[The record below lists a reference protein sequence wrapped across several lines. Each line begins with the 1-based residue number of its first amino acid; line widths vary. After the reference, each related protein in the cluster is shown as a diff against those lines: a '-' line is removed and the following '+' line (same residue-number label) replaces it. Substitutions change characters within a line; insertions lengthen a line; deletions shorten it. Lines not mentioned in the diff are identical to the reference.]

1 MKSPFQNQYFRVA
14 VSAWLVIVMSIL
26 CFFTFYKLDTIKEIL
41 GQLSSILRPFTF
53 GFVVAYLLL
62 PIFNTLVR
70 KTNPWFS
77 RVIRNPKK
85 AKSFNKLFCSLIS
98 VTFFLLIVVALLS
111 MVLPQLAESVMGLL
125 EKLPEYLNRTE
136 EWLTVHLFS
145 NNPILEGNVQQLY
158 ASVSSSLMEWANTQL
173 VPQLLEVMRGNFVG
187 SFVSNTISFLKTVL
201 VGFISAVYML
211 NSKDTF
217 SAQGKKLIYSMF
229 HTDTAN
235 VILENIRFVHKV
247 FGGFITG
254 KLLDSLII
262 GLITFFAM
270 SILQMPYVLLIS
282 VIIGVTNIIPFFG
295 PFIGAIPSTL
305 LIILVSPLQGVYF
318 VIFILILQQ
327 FDGNILGPK
336 ILGDST
342 GLASFWVMF
351 AILLFGGMFGFAGM
365 VVGVP
370 LFAVI
375 YSAVSGLVN
384 RSLGKKKLSVQTADY
399 ITLDHIDAESG
410 GMVVGVPLF
419 AVIYSAVS
427 GLVNRSLG
435 KKKLSVQTADY
446 ITLDH
451 IDAESGEMIPIT
463 KDTIAP
469 TAVKLERFKRRKPS
483 EHDDTKK

>member
-1 MKSPFQNQYFRVA
+1 M
-14 VSAWLVIVMSIL
+14 
-26 CFFTFYKLDTIKEIL
+26 
-41 GQLSSILRPFTF
+41 
-53 GFVVAYLLL
+53 
-62 PIFNTLVR
+62 
-70 KTNPWFS
+70 
-77 RVIRNPKK
+77 
-85 AKSFNKLFCSLIS
+85 
-98 VTFFLLIVVALLS
+98 
-111 MVLPQLAESVMGLL
+111 
-125 EKLPEYLNRTE
+125 
-136 EWLTVHLFS
+136 
-145 NNPILEGNVQQLY
+145 
-158 ASVSSSLMEWANTQL
+158 
-173 VPQLLEVMRGNFVG
+173 G

-410 GMVVGVPLF
+410 
-419 AVIYSAVS
+419 
-427 GLVNRSLG
+427 
-435 KKKLSVQTADY
+435 
-446 ITLDH
+446 
-451 IDAESGEMIPIT
+451 EMIPIT

>member
-173 VPQLLEVMRGNFVG
+173 VPQLLEVMKGNFVG

-410 GMVVGVPLF
+410 
-419 AVIYSAVS
+419 
-427 GLVNRSLG
+427 
-435 KKKLSVQTADY
+435 
-446 ITLDH
+446 
-451 IDAESGEMIPIT
+451 EMIPIT

-483 EHDDTKK
+483 GHDDTKK

>member
-77 RVIRNPKK
+77 RVIRNPQK

-410 GMVVGVPLF
+410 
-419 AVIYSAVS
+419 
-427 GLVNRSLG
+427 
-435 KKKLSVQTADY
+435 
-446 ITLDH
+446 
-451 IDAESGEMIPIT
+451 EMIPIT

>member
-26 CFFTFYKLDTIKEIL
+26 CFFTFNTRSSVKEIL

-410 GMVVGVPLF
+410 
-419 AVIYSAVS
+419 
-427 GLVNRSLG
+427 
-435 KKKLSVQTADY
+435 
-446 ITLDH
+446 
-451 IDAESGEMIPIT
+451 EMIPIT

-469 TAVKLERFKRRKPS
+469 TA
-483 EHDDTKK
+483 

>member
-410 GMVVGVPLF
+410 
-419 AVIYSAVS
+419 
-427 GLVNRSLG
+427 
-435 KKKLSVQTADY
+435 
-446 ITLDH
+446 
-451 IDAESGEMIPIT
+451 EMIPIT

-469 TAVKLERFKRRKPS
+469 TAVKLERFKRRRPS

>member
-77 RVIRNPKK
+77 RVVRNPKK

-410 GMVVGVPLF
+410 
-419 AVIYSAVS
+419 
-427 GLVNRSLG
+427 
-435 KKKLSVQTADY
+435 
-446 ITLDH
+446 
-451 IDAESGEMIPIT
+451 EMIPIT

>member
-318 VIFILILQQ
+318 VIFILILHLLLK
-327 FDGNILGPK
+327 GHLGPFPQRT
-336 ILGDST
+336 LNVQ
-342 GLASFWVMF
+342 AR
-351 AILLFGGMFGFAGM
+351 LLT
-365 VVGVP
+365 
-370 LFAVI
+370 
-375 YSAVSGLVN
+375 
-384 RSLGKKKLSVQTADY
+384 TA
-399 ITLDHIDAESG
+399 
-410 GMVVGVPLF
+410 
-419 AVIYSAVS
+419 
-427 GLVNRSLG
+427 
-435 KKKLSVQTADY
+435 
-446 ITLDH
+446 
-451 IDAESGEMIPIT
+451 
-463 KDTIAP
+463 
-469 TAVKLERFKRRKPS
+469 
-483 EHDDTKK
+483 

>member
-1 MKSPFQNQYFRVA
+1 
-14 VSAWLVIVMSIL
+14 MSIL

-410 GMVVGVPLF
+410 
-419 AVIYSAVS
+419 
-427 GLVNRSLG
+427 
-435 KKKLSVQTADY
+435 
-446 ITLDH
+446 
-451 IDAESGEMIPIT
+451 EMIPIT
-463 KDTIAP
+463 
-469 TAVKLERFKRRKPS
+469 
-483 EHDDTKK
+483 

>member
-318 VIFILILQQ
+318 VTFILILQQ

-410 GMVVGVPLF
+410 
-419 AVIYSAVS
+419 
-427 GLVNRSLG
+427 
-435 KKKLSVQTADY
+435 
-446 ITLDH
+446 
-451 IDAESGEMIPIT
+451 EMIPIT

>member
-62 PIFNTLVR
+62 PIFNALVR

-410 GMVVGVPLF
+410 
-419 AVIYSAVS
+419 
-427 GLVNRSLG
+427 
-435 KKKLSVQTADY
+435 
-446 ITLDH
+446 
-451 IDAESGEMIPIT
+451 EMIPIT

>member
-342 GLASFWVMF
+342 GLASFWVVF
-351 AILLFGGMFGFAGM
+351 AILLFGGMFGFA
-365 VVGVP
+365 
-370 LFAVI
+370 
-375 YSAVSGLVN
+375 
-384 RSLGKKKLSVQTADY
+384 
-399 ITLDHIDAESG
+399 

>member
-173 VPQLLEVMRGNFVG
+173 VPQLLEVMKGNFVG

-399 ITLDHIDAESG
+399 ITLDHIDAE
-410 GMVVGVPLF
+410 
-419 AVIYSAVS
+419 
-427 GLVNRSLG
+427 R
-435 KKKLSVQTADY
+435 
-446 ITLDH
+446 
-451 IDAESGEMIPIT
+451 GEMIPIT

>member
-1 MKSPFQNQYFRVA
+1 MKSPFQNQYFRIA
-14 VSAWLVIVMSIL
+14 LSAWLVIAMSIL
-26 CFFTFYKLDTIKEIL
+26 CFFTFYKLDTIKQVL
-41 GQLSSILRPFTF
+41 GQLAAILRPFTF

-62 PIFNTLVR
+62 PIFNMLVR
-70 KTNPWFS
+70 KTSPWFS
-77 RVIRNPKK
+77 RIIRNQKK
-85 AKSFNKLFCSLIS
+85 AKSINKLFCSLIS
-98 VTFFLLIVVALLS
+98 VTFFVLIVIALLS

-158 ASVSSSLMEWANTQL
+158 ASVSSSLMEWANIQL
-173 VPQLLEVMRGNFVG
+173 VPQLLEVMKGNFVG

-375 YSAVSGLVN
+375 YSAISGLVN
-384 RSLGKKKLSVQTADY
+384 RSLGKKRLSVQTADY
-399 ITLDHIDAESG
+399 ISLDHIDAES
-410 GMVVGVPLF
+410 M
-419 AVIYSAVS
+419 
-427 GLVNRSLG
+427 
-435 KKKLSVQTADY
+435 
-446 ITLDH
+446 
-451 IDAESGEMIPIT
+451 EMIPIT
-463 KDTIAP
+463 KDTVAP
-469 TAVKLERFKRRKPS
+469 TAVKLERFKRRRPPENK
-483 EHDDTKK
+483 DTKK

>member
-173 VPQLLEVMRGNFVG
+173 VPQLLEVMKGNFVG

-384 RSLGKKKLSVQTADY
+384 RSL
-399 ITLDHIDAESG
+399 E
-410 GMVVGVPLF
+410 
-419 AVIYSAVS
+419 
-427 GLVNRSLG
+427 

-463 KDTIAP
+463 KNTIAP

>member
-351 AILLFGGMFGFAGM
+351 AILLFGGMFGF
-365 VVGVP
+365 V
-370 LFAVI
+370 
-375 YSAVSGLVN
+375 
-384 RSLGKKKLSVQTADY
+384 
-399 ITLDHIDAESG
+399 

>member
-14 VSAWLVIVMSIL
+14 ISAWLVIVMSIL

-173 VPQLLEVMRGNFVG
+173 VPQLLEVMKGNFVG

-410 GMVVGVPLF
+410 
-419 AVIYSAVS
+419 
-427 GLVNRSLG
+427 
-435 KKKLSVQTADY
+435 
-446 ITLDH
+446 
-451 IDAESGEMIPIT
+451 EMIPIT

>member
-14 VSAWLVIVMSIL
+14 ISAWLVIVMSIL

-77 RVIRNPKK
+77 RVIRNPQK

-173 VPQLLEVMRGNFVG
+173 VPQLLEVMKGNFVG

-410 GMVVGVPLF
+410 
-419 AVIYSAVS
+419 
-427 GLVNRSLG
+427 
-435 KKKLSVQTADY
+435 
-446 ITLDH
+446 
-451 IDAESGEMIPIT
+451 EMIPIT

>member
-384 RSLGKKKLSVQTADY
+384 RSLGKKKLSVQT
-399 ITLDHIDAESG
+399 
-410 GMVVGVPLF
+410 V
-419 AVIYSAVS
+419 
-427 GLVNRSLG
+427 
-435 KKKLSVQTADY
+435 DY

>member
-111 MVLPQLAESVMGLL
+111 MVLPQVAESVMGLL

-173 VPQLLEVMRGNFVG
+173 VPQLLEVMKGNFVG

-410 GMVVGVPLF
+410 
-419 AVIYSAVS
+419 
-427 GLVNRSLG
+427 
-435 KKKLSVQTADY
+435 
-446 ITLDH
+446 
-451 IDAESGEMIPIT
+451 EMIPIT

>member
-77 RVIRNPKK
+77 RVIRNSKK

-410 GMVVGVPLF
+410 
-419 AVIYSAVS
+419 
-427 GLVNRSLG
+427 
-435 KKKLSVQTADY
+435 
-446 ITLDH
+446 
-451 IDAESGEMIPIT
+451 EMIPIT

>member
-14 VSAWLVIVMSIL
+14 ISAWLVIVMSIL

-173 VPQLLEVMRGNFVG
+173 VPQLLEVMKGNFVG

-384 RSLGKKKLSVQTADY
+384 RSL
-399 ITLDHIDAESG
+399 E
-410 GMVVGVPLF
+410 
-419 AVIYSAVS
+419 
-427 GLVNRSLG
+427 

>member
-1 MKSPFQNQYFRVA
+1 
-14 VSAWLVIVMSIL
+14 MSIL

-62 PIFNTLVR
+62 PIFNALVR

-77 RVIRNPKK
+77 RVVRNPKK

-410 GMVVGVPLF
+410 
-419 AVIYSAVS
+419 
-427 GLVNRSLG
+427 
-435 KKKLSVQTADY
+435 
-446 ITLDH
+446 
-451 IDAESGEMIPIT
+451 EMIPIT

>member
-173 VPQLLEVMRGNFVG
+173 VPQLLEVMKGNFVG

-384 RSLGKKKLSVQTADY
+384 CSL
-399 ITLDHIDAESG
+399 E
-410 GMVVGVPLF
+410 
-419 AVIYSAVS
+419 
-427 GLVNRSLG
+427 

-463 KDTIAP
+463 KNTIAP

>member
-1 MKSPFQNQYFRVA
+1 
-14 VSAWLVIVMSIL
+14 
-26 CFFTFYKLDTIKEIL
+26 
-41 GQLSSILRPFTF
+41 
-53 GFVVAYLLL
+53 
-62 PIFNTLVR
+62 VR

-410 GMVVGVPLF
+410 
-419 AVIYSAVS
+419 
-427 GLVNRSLG
+427 
-435 KKKLSVQTADY
+435 
-446 ITLDH
+446 
-451 IDAESGEMIPIT
+451 EMIPIT

>member
-229 HTDTAN
+229 TDTAN

-410 GMVVGVPLF
+410 
-419 AVIYSAVS
+419 
-427 GLVNRSLG
+427 
-435 KKKLSVQTADY
+435 
-446 ITLDH
+446 
-451 IDAESGEMIPIT
+451 EMIPIT

>member
-173 VPQLLEVMRGNFVG
+173 VPQLLEVMKGNFVG

-235 VILENIRFVHKV
+235 VILENIRFVHKI

-410 GMVVGVPLF
+410 
-419 AVIYSAVS
+419 
-427 GLVNRSLG
+427 
-435 KKKLSVQTADY
+435 
-446 ITLDH
+446 
-451 IDAESGEMIPIT
+451 EMIPIT

>member
-173 VPQLLEVMRGNFVG
+173 VPQLLEVMKGNFVG

-410 GMVVGVPLF
+410 
-419 AVIYSAVS
+419 
-427 GLVNRSLG
+427 
-435 KKKLSVQTADY
+435 
-446 ITLDH
+446 
-451 IDAESGEMIPIT
+451 EMIPIT
-463 KDTIAP
+463 KNTIAP